1 MNTPMTK
8 RSTYWRTILCTIVA
22 FCFISQIAICY
33 ADLAGFMRCSHES
46 TEQHDASALSLT
58 ADDCD
63 CDGYPTE
70 MALFDPVHMGKGPET
85 FSFVFIRDTFALDG
99 PAREI
104 DYPPQLS

>member
-1 MNTPMTK
+1 MNSPMTN
-8 RSTYWRTILCTIVA
+8 RSTYWRTILSTIVA

-63 CDGYPTE
+63 CDAYPTE
-70 MALFDPVHMGKGPET
+70 MALLTTVCMSKAPET
-85 FSFVFIRDTFALDG
+85 FTLVFIGHTFAPDG